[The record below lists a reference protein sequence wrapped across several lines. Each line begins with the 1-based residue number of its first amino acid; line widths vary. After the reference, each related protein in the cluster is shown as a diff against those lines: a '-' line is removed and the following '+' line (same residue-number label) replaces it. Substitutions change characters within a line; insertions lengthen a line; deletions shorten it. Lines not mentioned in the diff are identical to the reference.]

1 MGFKGFNLIFRI
13 WGGQIRIL
21 DGLISLYWK
30 SEPSLESSGLGAV
43 QADNYS
49 LTIIIGLM
57 KIPLSSPIAGME
69 QTSTDR
75 RSANNILDDTYIV
88 YSNLKYMC
96 PKGCPLETILEHG
109 LMRERMLENPALFE
123 ECFNETCNYEEIVEY
138 PDKV

>member
-1 MGFKGFNLIFRI
+1 
-13 WGGQIRIL
+13 
-21 DGLISLYWK
+21 
-30 SEPSLESSGLGAV
+30 
-43 QADNYS
+43 
-49 LTIIIGLM
+49 
-57 KIPLSSPIAGME
+57 ME